1 MENKT
6 KLNAAITRYNVT
18 IDYVHSY
25 IENNIVKVIFL
36 DEEYSDISTDKEV
49 HEIHKF
55 KSKYRANTYVIVP
68 LKIVK
73 SEDDKYVQKIDFDYD
88 NETPHGF
95 AVVSKH
101 DLRDLSKE
109 MKKAKKEKRVAYG
122 KQLCVDYINKLNY
135 VLVNRVFHV
144 TIKDNQGNL
153 LYEDNIPG
161 EFKDVNMFVLNKM
174 NNM

>member
-1 MENKT
+1 M
-6 KLNAAITRYNVT
+6 
-18 IDYVHSY
+18 
-25 IENNIVKVIFL
+25 
-36 DEEYSDISTDKEV
+36 
-49 HEIHKF
+49 
-55 KSKYRANTYVIVP
+55 
-68 LKIVK
+68 KIVK

-88 NETPHGF
+88 NETPRGF

-109 MKKAKKEKRVAYG
+109 MKKAKKEERVAYG

-144 TIKDNQGNL
+144 TIKNNEGNL

>member
-1 MENKT
+1 M
-6 KLNAAITRYNVT
+6 
-18 IDYVHSY
+18 
-25 IENNIVKVIFL
+25 
-36 DEEYSDISTDKEV
+36 
-49 HEIHKF
+49 
-55 KSKYRANTYVIVP
+55 
-68 LKIVK
+68 
-73 SEDDKYVQKIDFDYD
+73 
-88 NETPHGF
+88 
-95 AVVSKH
+95 
-101 DLRDLSKE
+101 RDLSKE